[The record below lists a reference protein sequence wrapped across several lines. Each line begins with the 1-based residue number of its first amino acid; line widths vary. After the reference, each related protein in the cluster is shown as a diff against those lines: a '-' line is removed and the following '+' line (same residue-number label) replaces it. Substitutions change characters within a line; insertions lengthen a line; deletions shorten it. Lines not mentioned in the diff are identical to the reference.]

1 LTLSI
6 AKTELEKEN
15 AKRTIVSEKDNT
27 LFIFLLKM
35 YSFYKHLLMTH
46 YHQLKQQKHSRRSNF
61 DIYMLNMVNTFVNI
75 YFCVRIIDDIYICLY
90 IIIYHM
96 EGIDSDVK

>member
-1 LTLSI
+1 MRIFCDYISWVI
-6 AKTELEKEN
+6 
-15 AKRTIVSEKDNT
+15 TIT
-27 LFIFLLKM
+27 F
-35 YSFYKHLLMTH
+35 MTH

-61 DIYMLNMVNTFVNI
+61 DIYMLNMVDTFVNI